1 MRAGRTLT
9 ALALA
14 TALLVAGCGWWEE
27 RSRTT
32 KGAAYGTGAGAAT
45 GAAIGAILG
54 GGEGAWKGAAV
65 GAAIGGLAGTGIGY
79 YMDRQA
85 KDMQEVLSR
94 QDRVERE
101 GETLHVAL
109 SSDILFDTGKATLQP
124 GAQDKLN
131 EVAGVLNRYPRT
143 SIEIVGHT
151 DSRGSD
157 AANQTLS
164 ERRAGAVRDVLVRDG
179 VSADRVTTRGAGES
193 RPVATNDTPEGRALN
208 RRVEIVT
215 RPDQS
220 FAEQR
225 RREAA
230 PPPAYEGSDEPH

>member
-1 MRAGRTLT
+1 MRVRRNLT
-9 ALALA
+9 ALALGS
-14 TALLVAGCGWWEE
+14 TLLVAGCGWWEE
-27 RSRTT
+27 RGRTT
-32 KGAAYGTGAGAAT
+32 KGAVYGTGAGAAT

-65 GAAIGGLAGTGIGY
+65 GAAVGGLAGTGIGY

-109 SSDILFDTGKATLQP
+109 SSDVLFDSGKASLQP
-124 GAQDKLN
+124 GAQDKLV
-131 EVAGVLNRYPRT
+131 EVARVLNRYPRT

-151 DSRGSD
+151 DDRGGD
-157 AANQTLS
+157 ASNQALS
-164 ERRAGAVRDVLVRDG
+164 ERRARAVRDVLVRDG
-179 VSADRVTTRGAGES
+179 VTAERITTRGAGES
-193 RPVATNDTPEGRALN
+193 RPVATNSTPEGRSLN

-215 RPDQS
+215 RPDDS

-225 RREAA
+225 GREAA
-230 PPPAYEGSDEPH
+230 PSPAYEGSEPR